1 MTTFRP
7 VEEFV
12 SEYKMH
18 EELGT
23 GRFGRITRCT
33 HRATGKEFACKRVA
47 GQPDALRAA
56 ANEIRAL
63 TIMDGCQHVVS
74 FHAVFRNPKSNT
86 LYIILDFATNG
97 DLQGLVHA
105 NGALPEWEARRL
117 FRDLAQG
124 VKECHDRSVMHRD
137 IKPDNVLLFSQTVA
151 KLADFGSSVV
161 VKPWQRTQGFVGSL
175 PYAAPEVLAGKN
187 YSFPADVW
195 SLGATLFAILS
206 CRWPTVINGRHSSR
220 EWEMSCW
227 ISVSHRAKNLIGRML
242 SADANRRPT
251 VDEVLADPWLCSYS
265 GQRLSREGPGQ
276 ATGVGS
282 GSGLGAGSGRDLREE
297 VKAGSGA
304 RLTVGSDA
312 DFGSGPGTGSATGWE
327 QSLPSGWAAGS
338 ARGLRPVAGASV
350 RRGYARAGVVSRLPV
365 AARGQTRRFYRS
377 NNGLAGSAA
386 AGNAA
391 GSAAGGAAAMAGVEV
406 RRVRATTGLFG
417 YEELSEPKGFHRMA
431 ANAIAR
437 TEALLQEVAAAPP
450 SLRTVCLLDEMSDTV
465 RAPALCIAFRG
476 TFELHRIDP
485 SSPHPSTSY
494 SICLLL

>member
-206 CRWPTVINGRHSSR
+206 CRWPTVINVMHRRKPVASL
-220 EWEMSCW
+220 
-227 ISVSHRAKNLIGRML
+227 VSHAIAAASRRNYQRACGGGSVPLRKLVVASNHAEPAR
-242 SADANRRPT
+242 
-251 VDEVLADPWLCSYS
+251 
-265 GQRLSREGPGQ
+265 REGPGQ